1 MDVITEHAHQSIKQ
15 GSRSFSLASKFL
27 PKRYRDD
34 VAMLYAWCRYC
45 DDVIDGQ
52 EMGHGQISDYKH
64 GQLDRLSY
72 LNKRTAEALSGKF
85 MNDPIFDGLAKVINN
100 NCIDHKYPNELLRG
114 FSMDANCRVYRTVDD
129 ILDYSYYVAGVV
141 GVMIAKIMGITDED
155 VLDRACDL
163 GIAFQLT
170 NIARDIMD
178 DAKADRVFVPQS
190 LFHDKGIKGTVKE
203 LLDQRNLPI
212 IHEAVIVQLSLA
224 DRYYRSSKAG
234 IKALPFRCSWAMY
247 AALNVYSDIGSRI
260 KKQGPSAWSNR
271 VSSSHLRKLYLSFL
285 ALFSI
290 FLNKTAVDVSRE
302 NLYQRPR

>member
-1 MDVITEHAHQSIKQ
+1 
-15 GSRSFSLASKFL
+15 
-27 PKRYRDD
+27 
-34 VAMLYAWCRYC
+34 
-45 DDVIDGQ
+45 
-52 EMGHGQISDYKH
+52 
-64 GQLDRLSY
+64 
-72 LNKRTAEALSGKF
+72 
-85 MNDPIFDGLAKVINN
+85 
-100 NCIDHKYPNELLRG
+100 
-114 FSMDANCRVYRTVDD
+114 
-129 ILDYSYYVAGVV
+129 
-141 GVMIAKIMGITDED
+141 MGITDED

-170 NIARDIMD
+170 NIARDVMD

-190 LFHDKGIKGTVKE
+190 LFYDKGIKGTVKE
-203 LLDQRNLPI
+203 LLDQRNLPA

-271 VSSSHLRKLYLSFL
+271 VSSSHLRKLYLSLL